1 MALGWFLR
9 AMLSQIVDPINDST
23 SKYPHPRNVE
33 AANCSKTEKPDLITI
48 PKKSNSLS
56 CEGFQMPLHYP
67 RYKKEDYE
75 KMEEWRIDQLLRDYG
90 LVVNGSL
97 EEKRDFAMGAFLWPD
112 QM

>member
-1 MALGWFLR
+1 MALGWFLQ
-9 AMLSQIVDPINDST
+9 AMLSQIVDPINDNT
-23 SKYPHPRNVE
+23 SRDKKPR
-33 AANCSKTEKPDLITI
+33 NCSKTESTDFVVVT
-48 PKKSNSLS
+48 KKNINSS

-75 KMEEWRIDQLLRDYG
+75 KMEEWRIDQLLREYG